1 MECKLLFPLRCDICS
16 VKTLI
21 SNLAF
26 SSAFPALCRDQLS
39 FNCSICL
46 VTYHEDTKEKV
57 QRLFVVFFLSLHPQ
71 LFRPFSANVAVLDFL
86 MRSRRSH
93 YLFLSKFESEWLA
106 EQYVCHATT
115 LRVTRIRIYKSFLK
129 VISWSGIRPQL
140 FPIKR
145 QTDLS
150 VCNIWNPHIPHLSV
164 SHALS
169 LPRSRKATFICQD
182 VSTRYCFDDVP
193 GLYDPEP
200 QPTSCG
206 MSGMGKVTTPFPFF
220 AEFNVEH
227 AEPTGSINTASKAL
241 SKTGYFI
248 CFWKGNVSEPHQE
261 FIKVMQTLPEQQRK
275 NNYFWSKLTSK

>member
-115 LRVTRIRIYKSFLK
+115 LCVTRIRIYKSFIK

-145 QTDLS
+145 QTDLG
-150 VCNIWNPHIPHLSV
+150 VCNIFGTPTSPISLSHT
-164 SHALS
+164 HALS
-169 LPRSRKATFICQD
+169 PPQPKSNIYLSGCVNKILFWWCPWLLRSRTSTYQLWNVRNGKSYDTFPVLCRI
-182 VSTRYCFDDVP
+182 
-193 GLYDPEP
+193 
-200 QPTSCG
+200 
-206 MSGMGKVTTPFPFF
+206 
-220 AEFNVEH
+220 
-227 AEPTGSINTASKAL
+227 
-241 SKTGYFI
+241 
-248 CFWKGNVSEPHQE
+248 
-261 FIKVMQTLPEQQRK
+261 
-275 NNYFWSKLTSK
+275 